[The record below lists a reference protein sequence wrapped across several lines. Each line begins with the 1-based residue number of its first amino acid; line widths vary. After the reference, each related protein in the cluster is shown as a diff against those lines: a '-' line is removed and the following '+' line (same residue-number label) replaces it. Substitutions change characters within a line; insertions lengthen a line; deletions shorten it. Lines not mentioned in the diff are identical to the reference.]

1 LHCKVREKQEEMA
14 KYVHELYTK
23 LPSLFSLSN
32 TKAAALFEEKRRQE
46 QERPRRSAMCDRKS
60 LR

>member
-1 LHCKVREKQEEMA
+1 MA